1 MRNLFRSVIPLLLG
15 NSLFA
20 QEPAMPPSAL
30 ITGRFVI
37 PGGGAERLNTPS
49 ASIRARIRSYDGR
62 MLVSRGTPS
71 SALAWLAD
79 TTSASRDTL
88 ASSVFT
94 VSFVGP
100 SALRVANAKGEC
112 LTLTPNESAIPL
124 AFGRCDR
131 EPLWMYPAA
140 NGAIT
145 SGDAGFWILS
155 RLGMVGPGEISP
167 LLMPRSN
174 LRVWFRI
181 ERVQ

>member
-1 MRNLFRSVIPLLLG
+1 
-15 NSLFA
+15 
-20 QEPAMPPSAL
+20 MPPSAL
-30 ITGRFVI
+30 ITGGFVM
-37 PGGGAERLNTPS
+37 PGSSPERSSKPS
-49 ASIRARIRSYDGR
+49 ASVRARIRSYDGR
-62 MLVSRGTPS
+62 VLVSRGTPS
-71 SALAWLAD
+71 SALAWLTD

-88 ASSVFT
+88 ASSVFV
-94 VSFVGP
+94 VSFIGP

-140 NGAIT
+140 NDAIT
-145 SGDAGFWILS
+145 AGEEGFWILS
-155 RLGMVGPGEISP
+155 RLGMVGPGTVSP

-181 ERVQ
+181 EPVS

>member
-1 MRNLFRSVIPLLLG
+1 
-15 NSLFA
+15 
-20 QEPAMPPSAL
+20 MPPRAL
-30 ITGRFVI
+30 MTGGFVA
-37 PGGGAERLNTPS
+37 PGGNAERLNTSS
-49 ASIRARIRSYDGR
+49 ASIRARIKSYDGR
-62 MLVSRGTPS
+62 ILVSRGTPS

-79 TTSASRDTL
+79 TSTVRRDTL

-100 SALRVANAKGEC
+100 SALRVANANGEC

-140 NGAIT
+140 NDAIT
-145 SGDAGFWILS
+145 AGDAGFWILS
-155 RLGMVGPGEISP
+155 RLGMVGPGAVSP

-181 ERVQ
+181 EPVQ